1 MNGDS
6 VALTSAADPP
16 EDFYVLESMVSE
28 HDADGDAPLRRGEQP
43 FSWAV
48 VESLSQS
55 VLERYQ
61 DLRVA
66 IWLLRAAMH
75 QRTAQGMSQ
84 GFAVISRLLQDRLPE
99 QRSDDEREDLLTQLS
114 WLVGPSFRL
123 QLERLET
130 GLEAPAEVL
139 GGLVHRGTVA
149 VVGGGQDAL
158 LAALQASLSSLEE
171 IDAYC
176 KQLEPAL
183 APDFTQIMTLLR
195 QGQQALTRTV
205 EGDVASDLSA
215 ADSSV
220 PATSLLAVN
229 SREDALRSLDA
240 LLKYFVL
247 HEPGHP
253 APLLLARVQRMVGAS
268 FESLMNE
275 LYQDGPKLV
284 QLINTPR
291 QS

>member
-16 EDFYVLESMVSE
+16 EDFYVLESMVSD

-66 IWLLRAAMH
+66 IWLLRATMAR
-75 QRTAQGMSQ
+75 RTAQGMSQ
-84 GFAVISRLLQDRLPE
+84 GLAVIASLLKSMPTE
-99 QRSDDEREDLLTQLS
+99 QRPEDEREELLTQLS

-139 GGLVHRGTVA
+139 GGMAHRGTVA
-149 VVGGGQDAL
+149 VVGAGQEAL
-158 LAALQASLSSLEE
+158 LAALQTSLLALEE

-176 KQLEPAL
+176 KQLDPAM
-183 APDFTQIMTLLR
+183 APDFTQVMTLLR
-195 QGQQALTRTV
+195 QGQQALTRPL
-205 EGDVASDLSA
+205 EGDVAAPLAVDVA
-215 ADSSV
+215 SV
-220 PATSLLAVN
+220 PAASLLAVN